1 MTNREG
7 RREPSFSRTVLVVV
21 PLILLG
27 QGCASRILNA
37 ENSTEIL
44 KNTEFENKISVR
56 ELPPTEQFSQSG
68 TYVRLPGPEPVAVS
82 TTSPGAAGPVSD
94 ASPITHSN
102 LSPSPSSPSSRG
114 RRTLGRNAAKPLVG
128 KKIVTAKGKGAS
140 GGLSEGVVV
149 VPPSIVAEAPAPRE
163 PSIEDTEG
171 FVGRRPKVDPY
182 RTGEKVTMEASYF
195 GVVAGDITFEV
206 RPFVEVNGR
215 RSYTFAGTAR
225 STSVFAM
232 FYAVEDWFE
241 TWVDYET
248 MVPYSYA
255 LHVKESKQLRESRS
269 IFDWKTMMASFWDK
283 RIDAETKVEE
293 KNYEWSIPSYAQNVF
308 TAPFY
313 LRSFRLVPGKK
324 LAVRVAHEKEN
335 LLMTVEVLRRERI
348 STPAGDFNTVVV
360 KPKIE
365 LNGVFKPVGDI
376 FVWFTDDDRK
386 FIVRVE
392 SKIRIGKIVA
402 VAKKVE
408 PGRP

>member
-1 MTNREG
+1 M
-7 RREPSFSRTVLVVV
+7 VLVVV

-44 KNTEFENKISVR
+44 RNTEFENKISVR

-68 TYVRLPGPEPVAVS
+68 TYVRLPGPEPVVN
-82 TTSPGAAGPVSD
+82 PN
-94 ASPITHSN
+94 THSN
-102 LSPSPSSPSSRG
+102 LSPSSPLSPSSRG
-114 RRTLGRNAAKPLVG
+114 HRALGRNAAKPLVG
-128 KKIVTAKGKGAS
+128 KKIVTAKGNKGAG
-140 GGLSEGVVV
+140 GGLNEGVVV

-163 PSIEDTEG
+163 PSLEDSEG

-182 RTGEKVTMEASYF
+182 RVGEKVTMEASYF

-241 TWVDYET
+241 TWADYET
-248 MVPYSYA
+248 LVPYSYA

-283 RIDAETKVEE
+283 RIDAEKKVEE
-293 KNYEWSIPSYAQNVF
+293 KNYEWSILPYAQNVF

-402 VAKKVE
+402 VAKSVE